1 MAMPSTEAASTREWR
16 VISQNMK
23 MSIKLG
29 GLSLVL
35 GMAIA
40 PVIAQQTT
48 APAAAAAPAPAPTAK
63 GDAAKGKAV
72 FDAASCSA
80 CHALE
85 AAGAMGEVG
94 PSLDHNAKLTHDL
107 IVARVGKGQGDMPPY
122 AGQLSEADIENV
134 AAYVLSAAA
143 K

>member
-1 MAMPSTEAASTREWR
+1 M
-16 VISQNMK
+16 ISQNMK

-29 GLSLVL
+29 SLSLVL

-48 APAAAAAPAPAPTAK
+48 APAAAAAAAPAPAPTAK